1 MQLTTVL
8 GTWEYGIIHVIWQQ
22 VNLFD
27 TIRKERY
34 YLSTFSCMSF
44 LDAEDYRLM

>member
-1 MQLTTVL
+1 MIVL

-22 VNLFD
+22 VNLLD

-34 YLSTFSCMSF
+34 YLSTFSCMSTP
-44 LDAEDYRLM
+44 ESKE